1 MKPLNLILICIFLT
15 SCLTVKRIEKNCDK
29 FAQIC
34 VTETVVKTVYRD
46 TTIFV
51 DRIIKVPLPKDTVR
65 LTDTVRVI
73 NDKCYLPMR
82 HKKFGLVWVSAGVV
96 NSVLNVT
103 AGLTDS
109 TILVPIHD
117 TIFIKD
123 AVSNTTTDNT
133 VVLPPEKF
141 IPKFYKFT
149 FWVFIVLISGI
160 VGYGV
165 YWFKGGAIKNALN
178 KLKQDN

>member
-1 MKPLNLILICIFLT
+1 MKKILILLTIIVLST

-29 FAQIC
+29 FAKIC
-34 VTETVVKTVYRD
+34 VTDSKTVIEYRD
-46 TTIFV
+46 TTIYI

-65 LTDTVRVI
+65 LTDTVRII

-82 HKKFGLVWVSAGVV
+82 HKKFGLVWVSAEVV
-96 NSVLNVT
+96 NSVLNIK

-117 TIFIKD
+117 TIFID
-123 AVSNTTTDNT
+123 NAISNTTTDNT

-141 IPKFYKFT
+141 IPKFYRFT
-149 FWVFIVLISGI
+149 FWVFIVICVSVIAYLFYQ
-160 VGYGV
+160 VKYG
-165 YWFKGGAIKNALN
+165 FLKN
-178 KLKQDN
+178 KLKKLRK